1 MGHDLLE
8 DTRTEKE
15 KKQVERQERM
25 RAAAEEEGHS
35 YEVAM
40 AAEED
45 LDDGLW
51 VRRCDYNMAE
61 EEAETELWVGQMDE
75 WKDMDRNVFDMMP
88 TNQRATP
95 EQ

>member
-1 MGHDLLE
+1 MGRDLLE

-15 KKQVERQERM
+15 KKRVERQERM

-45 LDDGLW
+45 LDDGSW
-51 VRRCDYNMAE
+51 VRRC
-61 EEAETELWVGQMDE
+61 
-75 WKDMDRNVFDMMP
+75 
-88 TNQRATP
+88 
-95 EQ
+95 